1 MNVNQYAEKVVND
14 FITDITDYVF
24 LAIEHDDVAMRE
36 YLDVTS
42 KSGKDEVNQTIGK
55 KVKELLNL
63 ENDGETTKCKSSLIE
78 SYTRHKIS

>member
-1 MNVNQYAEKVVND
+1 MNVSQYAEKVVND

-24 LAIEHDDVAMRE
+24 LAIEHDDAAMRE
-36 YLDVTS
+36 YLAVTS